1 MGPTLVEKAAETLQQ
16 SQNSTTSGCCSYMLF
31 FVDPFFSELSKP
43 LLFYEPNP
51 EAVKQTLSVGV
62 LKFDRQI
69 GRTE

>member
-1 MGPTLVEKAAETLQQ
+1 
-16 SQNSTTSGCCSYMLF
+16 MLF

>member
-1 MGPTLVEKAAETLQQ
+1 MGPTLVVKAAETLQQ
-16 SQNSTTSGCCSYMLF
+16 SQNSNSLLF
-31 FVDPFFSELSKP
+31 FVDYFLSELSKP